1 MQLDDYKGLI
11 EQLIPVYDS
20 SDFDHVFQMLT
31 QDETGPTR
39 LQIKLELNRLM
50 ARCHKAVDLRGRVN
64 GECREY
70 TLDGLKHY
78 LDDVAI
84 NTYHKRFKQY
94 GNQYRVG
101 VYEALV
107 NTRNNFRVLHKQGKF
122 SPTTTPAS
130 SASHDDQFNVNAIR
144 FGHYL
149 TRGEKRT
156 QVSTPVNLTLPL
168 GQSVHGI
175 TSDISCSGAKIKVP
189 SAFNYHLG
197 QTINATF
204 PEIAERFPDL
214 RNNTEV
220 TYRVLGID
228 DNPDNDSYKWL
239 RLLALSDG
247 EGIQSAIERYQA
259 ANPNRSRND
268 HEDKVIQTRT
278 IGYEHCYLKHTANIP
293 LFFAGNEL
301 KYGLLTDHNRHIWD
315 YWHDER
321 NQSVINHLLS
331 DSRMAILGKAGLK
344 QCSTLLYSFTH
355 EHENKTH
362 FYSAALPEMSQE
374 QRRLF
379 WHIGASRPSWRV
391 TKVTVYPLGE
401 EDLNYLQSLA
411 PEMQE
416 QLKSLTHIGILQDL
430 THQEAKADYRLP
442 AKPQLSSNALQVFRH
457 PRNPIAKAQGIYFD
471 PKPQRSEER
480 YLFKTPLE
488 LTHATLGKKVGI
500 SIDFSTRGLNLQ
512 LSEPV
517 ALKRDDLVNIRFND
531 LQKIDRNAPLHC
543 MPYRVVRVSPN
554 RCNIQLTTGS
564 GRDAARGENFLR
576 HLIKNNEARLR
587 VSKESLPEGEL
598 LLAMHQM
605 LLTRLNSTPYFAEKV
620 DHKAKVKALG
630 CNFPL
635 APLPKLLSQL
645 STNPLFSV
653 APIFQNRVNK
663 MLSETMRPV
672 EVKAPYIHEI
682 YLWVKREGGVVE
694 RMCSKLVEEF
704 INVEHR
710 IRFIQQARAKGEFF
724 AIRVTAVPVLNPLT
738 ALTGEEL
745 GELARLTLHRAR
757 ALEVEFTSLIG
768 CGEIYDVTDE
778 VLVRL
783 ELS

>member
-20 SDFDHVFQMLT
+20 SDFEHVFQMLT

-39 LQIKLELNRLM
+39 LQIKLELNRIM
-50 ARCHKAVDLRGRVN
+50 ARCHKTVDLRGRVN

-70 TLDGLKHY
+70 ILDGLKHF

-84 NTYHKRFKQY
+84 NTYHKRIKQY
-94 GNQYRVG
+94 GNIYRVG

-122 SPTTTPAS
+122 SPNTAS
-130 SASHDDQFNVNAIR
+130 GPISSRDSQFDVDAIR

-149 TRGEKRT
+149 TRGENRT

-168 GQSVHGI
+168 GQAVHGI

-197 QTINATF
+197 QTINVAFTD
-204 PEIAERFPDL
+204 IAEKFPDL
-214 RNNTEV
+214 RKHAEV

-239 RLLALSDG
+239 RLLALSDSG
-247 EGIQSAIERYQA
+247 GIQAAIARYQA
-259 ANPNRSRND
+259 ANPNKSRND

-293 LFFAGNEL
+293 LFFAGTEL
-301 KYGLLTDHNRHIWD
+301 KYSLLTDHNRHIWD

-321 NQSVINHLLS
+321 NQPVINHLLS
-331 DSRMAILGKAGLK
+331 ANRMEILGKDGLK

-362 FYSAALPEMSQE
+362 FYSAALPEMTQE

-379 WHIGASRPSWRV
+379 WHIGAARESWRV

-401 EDLNYLQSLA
+401 EDLNYLQALA

-416 QLKSLTHIGILQDL
+416 QLNSLTHIGILQDL
-430 THQEAKADYRLP
+430 THQEAKADYRLS
-442 AKPQLSSNALQVFRH
+442 AKSQLSSNALQVFRH
-457 PRNPIAKAQGIYFD
+457 QRNPIAKAQGIYFD

-488 LTHATLGKKVGI
+488 LSHPTLGKTIGA

-512 LSEPV
+512 LCEPV
-517 ALKRDDLVNIRFND
+517 ALKRNDKVNIRFNE

-564 GRDAARGENFLR
+564 GSEAAKGEGFLR
-576 HLIKNNEARLR
+576 RLIKNNEARLR
-587 VSKESLPEGEL
+587 VCHEQQPEGEL

-620 DHKAKVKALG
+620 DHKAKVKAIG

-635 APLPKLLSQL
+635 APLPKLFNQL
-645 STNPLFSV
+645 TNDHHFSV
-653 APIFQNRVNK
+653 SPIFQNRVNK

-672 EVKAPYIHEI
+672 EVKAPYLNEV
-682 YLWVKREGGVVE
+682 YLWVKREGGVIE
-694 RMCSKLVEEF
+694 KMASKSVDEF
-704 INVEHR
+704 INTEHR
-710 IRFIQQARAKGEFF
+710 IRFIQQAREKGEFF

-738 ALTGEEL
+738 ALTGKEL